1 MTCSKISAVEFSPSA
16 LASPVQNAAA
26 PIVTGERIRKASS
39 MLESVGWRQ
48 SVAGKEDFDLG
59 VRTIIESCF
68 SQNSQG
74 VLVMGVSGVGK
85 TAYAKALQW
94 HFRKGKILCLDLA
107 NPETLNL
114 IDFQVNPD
122 IAFEMCHRTI
132 ILDDLGAESTQ
143 SNFGQPREIAAEFI
157 MRYYAE
163 REDKRMFITTNLTP
177 KELIGR
183 YQQRVMTRIRE
194 MEIPITFTGKNK
206 RGTTVQELF

>member
-16 LASPVQNAAA
+16 ILDSRKSAAA
-26 PIVTGERIRKASS
+26 PIVTGERVRNTAA
-39 MLESVGWRQ
+39 MLESVGWWQ

-59 VRTIIESCF
+59 VKTFIESSF
-68 SQNSQG
+68 SLNNQG

-94 HFRKGKILCLDLA
+94 YFRKGKILCLDLA

-122 IAFEMCHRTI
+122 IALEMCHRTI

-183 YQQRVMTRIRE
+183 YQQRVMTRIKE
-194 MEIPITFTGKNK
+194 MVIPITFTGKNK
-206 RGTTVQELF
+206 RGGAR

>member
-16 LASPVQNAAA
+16 LASPVQNAAV
-26 PIVTGERIRKASS
+26 PIVTGVRIRNTSS

-59 VRTIIESCF
+59 VRTFIESGF

-114 IDFQVNPD
+114 IDFQANPD
-122 IAFEMCHRTI
+122 IAIEMCHSTL

-157 MRYYAE
+157 MRYHKE
-163 REDKRMFITTNLTP
+163 RGDKRMFITTNLTSG
-177 KELIGR
+177 ELLSR
-183 YQQRVMTRIRE
+183 YQQRVMTRVKE
-194 MEIPITFTGKNK
+194 MTIPIAFTGKSK
-206 RGTTVQELF
+206 RGGAR